1 MLNVLCVCPR
11 TFFFHYSQI
20 HVHVYDLVEDYL
32 DEIYDYYSTISL
44 NASTINSKEDLV
56 DVRYTP
62 ENVNNL

>member
-1 MLNVLCVCPR
+1 MPTHV
-11 TFFFHYSQI
+11 FFRYSQI

-32 DEIYDYYSTISL
+32 DEIYDYYSSISL
-44 NASTINSKEDLV
+44 NASTINSKDLV